1 MSRARKTK
9 NPKRRRRERRKRIL
23 QEYCALVDQQ
33 AAQAD
38 GAEQD
43 SAEPP
48 TTALPSGKDAPVPEN
63 ASTEGQKTPSPETK
77 RQCKHRKLPVG
88 FPFPSLHACSSPN
101 PLSQDRLYYPRP
113 GKMERQYLGF
123 QRRVTSVVY
132 EKIAKGS
139 ATLDKWKRDAGAF
152 MDKFRRQEEEERE
165 SLERHL
171 RRIQEFQNLR
181 LQSHQ
186 RQLDRMAQ
194 GLVMVRKRCDKLS
207 NAGENTG

>member
-9 NPKRRRRERRKRIL
+9 NPKRRRRERRKRVL

-43 SAEPP
+43 SSEPP
-48 TTALPSGKDAPVPEN
+48 TTALPSDKDAPVPEN
-63 ASTEGQKTPSPETK
+63 ASTADQKTPSSETK
-77 RQCKHRKLPVG
+77 RQCKHRKLP
-88 FPFPSLHACSSPN
+88 
-101 PLSQDRLYYPRP
+101 DRLYYHRP

-123 QRRVTSVVY
+123 QRRVTSVVD
-132 EKIAKGS
+132 EKIANGS

-152 MDKFRRQEEEERE
+152 MDKFRRKEEEERE
-165 SLERHL
+165 GLERHL

-186 RQLDRMAQ
+186 RQLDRMAK
-194 GLVMVRKRCDKLS
+194 GLVKVRKQYDKLS
-207 NAGENTG
+207 NAGEDTG

>member
-63 ASTEGQKTPSPETK
+63 ASTEGQKTPLPETK
-77 RQCKHRKLPVG
+77 RQCKYRKLP
-88 FPFPSLHACSSPN
+88 
-101 PLSQDRLYYPRP
+101 DRLYYPRP

-123 QRRVTSVVY
+123 QRRVTSVVD

-152 MDKFRRQEEEERE
+152 MDKFRRKEEEERE

-194 GLVMVRKRCDKLS
+194 GLVKVRKQCDKLS

>member
-23 QEYCALVDQQ
+23 REYCALVEQQ
-33 AAQAD
+33 AAQTD

-63 ASTEGQKTPSPETK
+63 ASTSDQKAPSSETK
-77 RQCKHRKLPVG
+77 QKCKHRKLP
-88 FPFPSLHACSSPN
+88 
-101 PLSQDRLYYPRP
+101 DRLYYHRP
-113 GKMERQYLGF
+113 GKMERQYLGL
-123 QRRVTSVVY
+123 QRRVTSVVD

-152 MDKFRRQEEEERE
+152 MDKFRREEKQERE
-165 SLERHL
+165 SLEHYL
-171 RRIQEFQNLR
+171 RRIQGYHRQR
-181 LQSHQ
+181 LQSHDN
-186 RQLDRMAQ
+186 QLGRMAQ
-194 GLVMVRKRCDKLS
+194 RIEDIKEKMRQVDSSGKGTV
-207 NAGENTG
+207 

>member
-23 QEYCALVDQQ
+23 REYCALVEQQ

-48 TTALPSGKDAPVPEN
+48 TTSLPSDKDAPVPEN
-63 ASTEGQKTPSPETK
+63 ASTAEQKTPSSETK
-77 RQCKHRKLPVG
+77 RQCKHRKLP
-88 FPFPSLHACSSPN
+88 
-101 PLSQDRLYYPRP
+101 DRLYYHRP

-123 QRRVTSVVY
+123 QRRVKSAVD

-139 ATLDKWKRDAGAF
+139 AALDKWKRDAGAF
-152 MDKFRRQEEEERE
+152 MDKFKRKEEQERE
-165 SLERHL
+165 DLDRDLCRMRRNHSTRLDIHE
-171 RRIQEFQNLR
+171 RRINR
-181 LQSHQ
+181 L
-186 RQLDRMAQ
+186 
-194 GLVMVRKRCDKLS
+194 
-207 NAGENTG
+207 

>member
-48 TTALPSGKDAPVPEN
+48 TTALPSDKDAPIPEN
-63 ASTEGQKTPSPETK
+63 ASTEDQKTPSSETK
-77 RQCKHRKLPVG
+77 RQCKHRKLP
-88 FPFPSLHACSSPN
+88 
-101 PLSQDRLYYPRP
+101 DRLYYPRP

-123 QRRVTSVVY
+123 QRRVTSVVD

-139 ATLDKWKRDAGAF
+139 ATLDKWKQDAGAC
-152 MDKFRRQEEEERE
+152 MDKFRRKEEEERE

-181 LQSHQ
+181 LQSLQ

-194 GLVMVRKRCDKLS
+194 GLVKVRKQCDKLS